1 MDTGTVPQHQ
11 DAARVWA
18 TMRDFVERN
27 SPKHRLRQA
36 LGDGLAKGRG
46 KVMVL
51 LMLGEGPHSLSDIA
65 EAQRIDPPYATA
77 IVDQLESLGLAART
91 ADPDDRRR
99 KVVTLTAQGRT
110 AVATAREIIA
120 EPPAALVELTPAELA
135 QLGAV
140 LDRLARTGH

>member
-1 MDTGTVPQHQ
+1 MDSGPPQQ
-11 DAARVWA
+11 YEDAARVWVE
-18 TMRDFVERN
+18 MREFVERN

-51 LMLGEGPHSLSDIA
+51 LMLGDRPHSLGDIA

-99 KVVTLTAQGRT
+99 KVVTLTALGRA

-135 QLGAV
+135 QLATV
-140 LDRLARTGH
+140 LKRLTPANR